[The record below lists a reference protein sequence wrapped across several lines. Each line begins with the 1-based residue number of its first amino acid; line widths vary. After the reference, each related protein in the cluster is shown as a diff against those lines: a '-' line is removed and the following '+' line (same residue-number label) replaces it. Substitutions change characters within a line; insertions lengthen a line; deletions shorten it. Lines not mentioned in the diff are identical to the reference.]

1 MKLDDQIEWD
11 LSNTDTSPEQF
22 AEVYAR
28 DLGLSGEFK

>member
-11 LSNTDTSPEQF
+11 LSNADASPEQF

-28 DLGLSGEFK
+28 DLGLMGEFK